1 MFGKAKQQP
10 VIPPEEAVKLLRES
24 FDRSIKTGK
33 LKVESTE
40 TVLVD
45 IRQALVA
52 CDSTKNRILK
62 EVDKVISELIKALKD
77 RKQELLA
84 SIDDYFSKE
93 HSSIAGEEQKLR
105 NRQHICE
112 ELLKLSSRKDSD
124 QEILLRSK
132 YITDGLEQLNEKLKF
147 NEVKLINS
155 LDAIVHHKDDT
166 EKEVKISSSE
176 LISLFKNYLQINEF
190 KRIQYKC

>member
-1 MFGKAKQQP
+1 MFGKAKLQP
-10 VIPPEEAVKLLRES
+10 VIAPEEAVKLLRES

-52 CDSTKNRILK
+52 CDSSKNRILK
-62 EVDKVISELIKALKD
+62 EVDKVISELIQALKD
-77 RKQELLA
+77 RKEELLA
-84 SIDDYFSKE
+84 SIDEYFSKE
-93 HSSIAGEEQKLR
+93 RNLIASEEHKWR
-105 NRQHICE
+105 ERQRICE

-124 QEILLRSK
+124 QEILIRSK
-132 YITDGLEQLNEKLKF
+132 YVADGLEQL
-147 NEVKLINS
+147 KLINS
-155 LDAIVHHKDDT
+155 LDAIIHHKDDT
-166 EKEVKISSSE
+166 DKEVKISSSE

>member
-1 MFGKAKQQP
+1 MFGKAKLQP
-10 VIPPEEAVKLLRES
+10 VIEPSEAVKLLREG

-45 IRQALVA
+45 VRQALVA
-52 CDSTKNRILK
+52 CDQSKNRILK
-62 EVDKVISELIKALKD
+62 EVDRTITDLIEALKG
-77 RKQELLA
+77 RKEELLA
-84 SIDDYFSKE
+84 YIDGYFTQE
-93 HSSIAGEEQKLR
+93 RDRIQAEETKWR
-105 NRQHICE
+105 ERQRICE

-132 YITDGLEQLNEKLKF
+132 YITDGLAQLNDKLKF

-155 LDAIVHHKDDT
+155 IDAMLHHKDDQD
-166 EKEVKISSSE
+166 KEVTISSSE
-176 LISLFKNYLQINEF
+176 LAQLFKTYLQINEF
-190 KRIQYKC
+190 KRI

>member
-1 MFGKAKQQP
+1 MFGKAKLQP
-10 VIPPEEAVKLLRES
+10 VIEPHEAVKLLREG

-45 IRQALVA
+45 VRQALVA
-52 CDSTKNRILK
+52 CDQSRNRILK
-62 EVDKVISELIKALKD
+62 EIDKVITDLIKSLKD
-77 RKQELLA
+77 RKEELLSQIDSYFTQEREKIA
-84 SIDDYFSKE
+84 S
-93 HSSIAGEEQKLR
+93 EEGKWR
-105 NRQHICE
+105 ERQRICE

-132 YITDGLEQLNEKLKF
+132 FVADGLEQLNERLKF

-155 LDAIVHHKDDT
+155 IDAILHHKDDQDRDIS
-166 EKEVKISSSE
+166 ISSSE
-176 LISLFKNYLQINEF
+176 LISLFKNYLQVNEF

>member
-1 MFGKAKQQP
+1 LTLIGDNAFAG
-10 VIPPEEAVKLLRES
+10 E
-24 FDRSIKTGK
+24 G
-33 LKVESTE
+33 
-40 TVLVD
+40 
-45 IRQALVA
+45 
-52 CDSTKNRILK
+52 
-62 EVDKVISELIKALKD
+62 VDKVGATVC
-77 RKQELLA
+77 
-84 SIDDYFSKE
+84 
-93 HSSIAGEEQKLR
+93 IAPRVTGAA
-105 NRQHICE
+105 
-112 ELLKLSSRKDSD
+112 RKDSD

-176 LISLFKNYLQINEF
+176 LITLFKNYLQINEF